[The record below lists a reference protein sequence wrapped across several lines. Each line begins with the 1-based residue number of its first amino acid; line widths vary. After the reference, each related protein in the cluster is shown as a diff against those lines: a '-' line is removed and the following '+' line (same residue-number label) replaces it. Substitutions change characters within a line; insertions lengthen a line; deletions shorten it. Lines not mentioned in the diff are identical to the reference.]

1 MTRHNRTSQAAE
13 HRRLA
18 AADAPDHADVRETPW
33 YQFVE
38 YLDQLLADPDLEWA
52 APTLRDIQDQVIDR
66 QAVTTRQREA
76 VSHLATARLLSWPFL
91 TRPGAKRPGSL

>member
-18 AADAPDHADVRETPW
+18 AYDAPDHPDVRETPW

-38 YLDQLLADPDLEWA
+38 YLDQLLADDDLIWA
-52 APTLRDIQDQVIDR
+52 APTLREISDQVIDR
-66 QAVTTRQREA
+66 QAVTARQREA
-76 VSHLATARLLSWPFL
+76 VSHIAVARVLS
-91 TRPGAKRPGSL
+91 RPYLSTPGPKRPRSI